1 MICHKFVSLFFK
13 NKILGEIMKYI
24 ISILVIMFYASNS
37 NAEKLTCFF
46 EKIDEGLDVVTF
58 QKEKSFYYATSLKG
72 NEFDGVGYK
81 VIFNQDGFLTLARGV
96 DESAEICVINKK
108 EDYFECRGLT
118 LNNEI
123 SGRITGK
130 CF

>member
-130 CF
+130 CY

>member
-1 MICHKFVSLFFK
+1 
-13 NKILGEIMKYI
+13 MKYI

-130 CF
+130 CY